1 MEENNNELT
10 RPFCTLLRMISWK
23 GILIDR
29 KVVGREYKMKH
40 NSKQFLALFMAVSM
54 AVAPV
59 SGVYAEDQNAAVG
72 DTLSENKQ
80 DSDEAGQTEPEAA
93 AGQTESEAAAGQT
106 ESSVTT
112 DTSQEVTK
120 EAGKNQVA
128 VEKVQNT
135 QEDGTAPQTE
145 PIGEDEIFEN
155 ITDISGMA
163 GALKDGEYGVDADH
177 FSAKLT
183 SGGSSKVKIE
193 CQKVIVKN
201 GKATAWINFSSSKY
215 DKVWVKV
222 NGTQNIY
229 HAKPREGEAGVTFEI
244 PVNLNSSMTFMAH
257 TSSMSGKNI
266 AYTINIAI
274 PEDTVPSTPST
285 PDQTVITELSF
296 KEGSEL
302 SMKEGEVQKL
312 TPQFTPALSASETAP
327 DMTWTSSDPKIVTVA
342 KSGTQA
348 EVTAVKAGT
357 AEVTVSINNAEG
369 TELKATCK
377 VTVTASETENK
388 TLTDG
393 NYQVDVDTGNKM
405 FKVTNCILTSEK
417 GKMYAVI
424 TLSGTGYDYLYMGSA
439 ADAAEAAAKDYISY
453 VADEAGKYTY
463 KVPVES
469 LDKGI
474 AVAAHSIKKDKW
486 YDRTLIFSSASAK
499 RIIADGT
506 YQVNAEAGGKMFR
519 VTDCVMTVK
528 NGQMTAAVTLSGQGY
543 NRIYL
548 GDVNNA
554 SDDEKN
560 WILPDSLLA
569 EQYTFQI
576 PVEKLDEVMT
586 IAVHT
591 TKSNKWDTRTLTFH
605 SEGMTK
611 IADSNNG
618 NASNG
623 NNGSNGSLKPGG
635 NNNNPG
641 NGSNGNNQGNAEN
654 NNGNSGTTGN
664 NTTNNGK
671 PDQESKY
678 ESDLNKSTARVN
690 STTGLKDG
698 VYTPDSFSWSGGTG
712 KVSITCSKVTVT
724 GGQAYATIT
733 FSSPHYQYVKANGNV
748 YYPSAKTGS
757 STSFVIPVEL
767 NKNNSVVGMTTAMS
781 TAHEIKY
788 TIFVYIA
795 EAAKANASARANGK
809 EVTVIGANGSDSS
822 KTAAANK
829 KMDEVAPEIIGLEY
843 QSETKAEYAKYFKI
857 YHYDQG
863 ITLLEIDMN
872 KKTGRKAAGKKWKEA
887 SEISG
892 LNPAEQEQAALY
904 LNKVIKYLIVPENA
918 EIPAG
923 LDKEVIVVR
932 QPADHV
938 YAGSNKTISLMEE
951 LGQLDKVTTV
961 GVKKNKCKN
970 ETIKEKMAE
979 KEVIYAGTSGKLNYK
994 KLVKKLKAGD
1004 LLYILSIDRLGR
1016 NYEEILLQWR
1026 IITKEKQV
1034 DVVVLDMPLLD
1045 TRKSGNDLTGTFVA
1059 DLVLQILS
1067 YVAQTERENIH
1078 QRQKEGIAAAKL
1090 RGVKFGR
1097 PRKDVPERFWQ
1108 LKEDWEDQKITSRE
1122 AARQLSIAQDTFL
1135 RWVHGK

>member
-23 GILIDR
+23 GIFGDR

-59 SGVYAEDQNAAVG
+59 SGVYAEDQNAAVE

-80 DSDEAGQTEPEAA
+80 DSDEAGQTEPEATAGQTESEAA
-93 AGQTESEAAAGQT
+93 AGQTETEAAAGQT

-274 PEDTVPSTPST
+274 PEDTVPSTPSI

-302 SMKEGEVQKL
+302 SMKEGEVQEL

-348 EVTAVKAGT
+348 ELTAVKAGT

-822 KTAAANK
+822 KTATANK

-904 LNKVIKYLIVPENA
+904 LNNVVKYLIVPENA

-979 KEVIYAGTSGKLNYK
+979 KEVIYAGTSDKLNYK
-994 KLVKKLKAGD
+994 KLVKNKCNLALLSSSVLPEKRSSKKAAKKKMTA
-1004 LLYILSIDRLGR
+1004 YRKMT
-1016 NYEEILLQWR
+1016 EKMTLLQIPVIVDR
-1026 IITKEKQV
+1026 AKDEKGK
-1034 DVVVLDMPLLD
+1034 D
-1045 TRKSGNDLTGTFVA
+1045 A
-1059 DLVLQILS
+1059 
-1067 YVAQTERENIH
+1067 
-1078 QRQKEGIAAAKL
+1078 QKE
-1090 RGVKFGR
+1090 
-1097 PRKDVPERFWQ
+1097 
-1108 LKEDWEDQKITSRE
+1108 WEKVYQVILGCDGQSAE
-1122 AARQLSIAQDTFL
+1122 
-1135 RWVHGK
+1135 

>member
-59 SGVYAEDQNAAVG
+59 SGVYAEDQNAAVE

-80 DSDEAGQTEPEAA
+80 DSDEAGQTEPEATAGQTESEAA
-93 AGQTESEAAAGQT
+93 AGQTETEAAAGQT

-163 GALKDGEYGVDADH
+163 GALKDGEYSVDADH

-302 SMKEGEVQKL
+302 SMKEGEVQEL

-348 EVTAVKAGT
+348 ELTAVKAGT

-822 KTAAANK
+822 KTATANK

-892 LNPAEQEQAALY
+892 LNPAEQEQATLY
-904 LNKVIKYLIVPENA
+904 LNNVVKYLIVPENA

-979 KEVIYAGTSGKLNYK
+979 KEVIYAGTSDKLNYK
-994 KLVKKLKAGD
+994 KLVKNKCNLALLSSSVLPEKRSSKKAAKKKMTA
-1004 LLYILSIDRLGR
+1004 YRKMT
-1016 NYEEILLQWR
+1016 EKMTLLQIPVIVDR
-1026 IITKEKQV
+1026 AKDEKGK
-1034 DVVVLDMPLLD
+1034 D
-1045 TRKSGNDLTGTFVA
+1045 A
-1059 DLVLQILS
+1059 
-1067 YVAQTERENIH
+1067 
-1078 QRQKEGIAAAKL
+1078 QKE
-1090 RGVKFGR
+1090 
-1097 PRKDVPERFWQ
+1097 
-1108 LKEDWEDQKITSRE
+1108 WEKVYQVILGCDGQSAE
-1122 AARQLSIAQDTFL
+1122 
-1135 RWVHGK
+1135 

>member
-1 MEENNNELT
+1 MEENYNKLT

-23 GILIDR
+23 GILVDR

-59 SGVYAEDQNAAVG
+59 SGVYAEDQNAAVE

-80 DSDEAGQTEPEAA
+80 DSDEAGQTEPEVA
-93 AGQTESEAAAGQT
+93 AGQTETEAAAGQT

-302 SMKEGEVQKL
+302 SMKEGEVQEL

-388 TLTDG
+388 ILTDG
-393 NYQVDVDTGNKM
+393 SYQVDVDTGNKM

-424 TLSGTGYDYLYMGSA
+424 TLSGTGYDYLYMGPA

-623 NNGSNGSLKPGG
+623 NNGSNGSLTPGG

-822 KTAAANK
+822 KTATANK

-843 QSETKAEYAKYFKI
+843 QSETKVEYAKYFKI

-904 LNKVIKYLIVPENA
+904 LNNVVKYLIVPENA

-994 KLVKKLKAGD
+994 KLVKNKCNLALLSSSVLPEKRSSKKAAKKKMTA
-1004 LLYILSIDRLGR
+1004 YRKMT
-1016 NYEEILLQWR
+1016 EKMTLLQIPVIVDR
-1026 IITKEKQV
+1026 AKDEKGK
-1034 DVVVLDMPLLD
+1034 D
-1045 TRKSGNDLTGTFVA
+1045 A
-1059 DLVLQILS
+1059 
-1067 YVAQTERENIH
+1067 
-1078 QRQKEGIAAAKL
+1078 QKE
-1090 RGVKFGR
+1090 
-1097 PRKDVPERFWQ
+1097 
-1108 LKEDWEDQKITSRE
+1108 WEKVYQVILGCDGQSAE
-1122 AARQLSIAQDTFL
+1122 
-1135 RWVHGK
+1135 

>member
-1 MEENNNELT
+1 
-10 RPFCTLLRMISWK
+10 
-23 GILIDR
+23 
-29 KVVGREYKMKH
+29 MKH

-59 SGVYAEDQNAAVG
+59 SGVYAEDQNAAVE

-80 DSDEAGQTEPEAA
+80 DNDEAGQTELEAA
-93 AGQTESEAAAGQT
+93 AGQTETEAATGQT

-120 EAGKNQVA
+120 ETGKNQVA

-229 HAKPREGEAGVTFEI
+229 HAKPREGEAGVAFEI

-302 SMKEGEVQKL
+302 SMKEGEVQEL

-357 AEVTVSINNAEG
+357 AEVTATFTNFEG

-393 NYQVDVDTGNKM
+393 SYQVDVDTGNKM

-424 TLSGTGYDYLYMGSA
+424 TLSGTGYDYLYMGKA

-474 AVAAHSIKKDKW
+474 AVAAHSIIKDKW

-506 YQVNAEAGGKMFR
+506 YQVNAEAGGMMFR

-528 NGQMTAAVTLSGQGY
+528 NGQMTAAVTLSSQGY

-548 GDVNNA
+548 GDVNSA
-554 SDDEKN
+554 PGDEKN
-560 WILPDSLLA
+560 WIFPDSLLA

-623 NNGSNGSLKPGG
+623 NNGSNGSLTPGG

-641 NGSNGNNQGNAEN
+641 NASNGNNQGNAEN

-757 STSFVIPVEL
+757 STSFVIPVEM

-809 EVTVIGANGSDSS
+809 EVTVIGVNGSDSS
-822 KTAAANK
+822 KTATANK

-843 QSETKAEYAKYFKI
+843 QSETKAECAKYFKI

-904 LNKVIKYLIVPENA
+904 LNNVVKYLIVPENA

-994 KLVKKLKAGD
+994 KLVKNKCNLALLSSSVLPEKRSSKKAAKKKMTA
-1004 LLYILSIDRLGR
+1004 YRKMT
-1016 NYEEILLQWR
+1016 EKMTLLQIPVIVDR
-1026 IITKEKQV
+1026 AKDEKGK
-1034 DVVVLDMPLLD
+1034 D
-1045 TRKSGNDLTGTFVA
+1045 A
-1059 DLVLQILS
+1059 
-1067 YVAQTERENIH
+1067 
-1078 QRQKEGIAAAKL
+1078 QKE
-1090 RGVKFGR
+1090 
-1097 PRKDVPERFWQ
+1097 
-1108 LKEDWEDQKITSRE
+1108 WEKVYQVILGCDGQSAE
-1122 AARQLSIAQDTFL
+1122 
-1135 RWVHGK
+1135 

>member
-1 MEENNNELT
+1 MEENYNKLT

-23 GILIDR
+23 GILVDR

-59 SGVYAEDQNAAVG
+59 SGVYAEDQNATVEY
-72 DTLSENKQ
+72 TLSENKQ
-80 DSDEAGQTEPEAA
+80 DSDEVGQTEPEAA
-93 AGQTESEAAAGQT
+93 AGQTETEAAAGQT

-302 SMKEGEVQKL
+302 SMKEGEVQEL

-327 DMTWTSSDPKIVTVA
+327 DMTWTSSDPEVVTVA

-348 EVTAVKAGT
+348 ELTAVKAGT
-357 AEVTVSINNAEG
+357 AEVTVSIKNAEG

-569 EQYTFQI
+569 EQYTFRI

-623 NNGSNGSLKPGG
+623 NNGSNGSLTPGG

-822 KTAAANK
+822 KTATANK

-887 SEISG
+887 SETSG

-904 LNKVIKYLIVPENA
+904 LNKVVKYLIVPENA

-979 KEVIYAGTSGKLNYK
+979 KEVDYAGTSGKLNYK
-994 KLVKKLKAGD
+994 KLVKSKCNLALLSSSVLPEKRSSKKAAKKKMTA
-1004 LLYILSIDRLGR
+1004 YRKMT
-1016 NYEEILLQWR
+1016 EKMTLLQIPVIVDR
-1026 IITKEKQV
+1026 AKDEKGK
-1034 DVVVLDMPLLD
+1034 D
-1045 TRKSGNDLTGTFVA
+1045 A
-1059 DLVLQILS
+1059 
-1067 YVAQTERENIH
+1067 
-1078 QRQKEGIAAAKL
+1078 QKE
-1090 RGVKFGR
+1090 
-1097 PRKDVPERFWQ
+1097 
-1108 LKEDWEDQKITSRE
+1108 WEKVYQVILECDSQSAE
-1122 AARQLSIAQDTFL
+1122 
-1135 RWVHGK
+1135 

>member
-1 MEENNNELT
+1 
-10 RPFCTLLRMISWK
+10 
-23 GILIDR
+23 
-29 KVVGREYKMKH
+29 MKH

-80 DSDEAGQTEPEAA
+80 DSDEAGQTEPEATAGQTESEAA
-93 AGQTESEAAAGQT
+93 AGQTETEAAAGQT

-285 PDQTVITELSF
+285 PDQTAITELSF
-296 KEGSEL
+296 KEGAEL
-302 SMKEGEVQKL
+302 SMKKGEVQEL

-393 NYQVDVDTGNKM
+393 SYQVDVDTGNKM

-424 TLSGTGYDYLYMGSA
+424 TLSGTGYDYLYMGPA

-474 AVAAHSIKKDKW
+474 AVAAHSIKNDKW

-690 STTGLKDG
+690 SATGLKDG

-712 KVSITCSKVTVT
+712 KVRISCSKVTVT

-733 FSSPHYQYVKANGNV
+733 FSSTHYQYVKANGNV
-748 YYPSAKTGS
+748 YYPSSKTGN

-767 NKNNSVVGMTTAMS
+767 NKNNTIVGMTTAMS
-781 TAHEIKY
+781 AAHEIKY
-788 TIFVYIA
+788 TVFVYIA
-795 EAAKANASARANGK
+795 EAAKANASTRANGK
-809 EVTVIGANGSDSS
+809 EITVIGVNGSDSS
-822 KTAAANK
+822 KTAAASK
-829 KMDEVAPEIIGLEY
+829 KLDEVAPEIIGLEY
-843 QSETKAEYAKYFKI
+843 QSETKAEHAKYFKI

-863 ITLLEIDMN
+863 ITLLEIDMS
-872 KKTGRKAAGKKWKEA
+872 KKTGRKAAGKKWKQ
-887 SEISG
+887 SSDTSG

-932 QPADHV
+932 QPADRV

-979 KEVIYAGTSGKLNYK
+979 KEVIYAGTSDKLNYK
-994 KLVKKLKAGD
+994 KLVKNKCNLALLSSSVLPEKRSSKKAAKKKMTA
-1004 LLYILSIDRLGR
+1004 YRKMT
-1016 NYEEILLQWR
+1016 EKMTLLQIPVIVDR
-1026 IITKEKQV
+1026 AKDEKGK
-1034 DVVVLDMPLLD
+1034 D
-1045 TRKSGNDLTGTFVA
+1045 A
-1059 DLVLQILS
+1059 
-1067 YVAQTERENIH
+1067 
-1078 QRQKEGIAAAKL
+1078 QKE
-1090 RGVKFGR
+1090 
-1097 PRKDVPERFWQ
+1097 
-1108 LKEDWEDQKITSRE
+1108 WEKVYQVILGCDGQSAE
-1122 AARQLSIAQDTFL
+1122 
-1135 RWVHGK
+1135 

>member
-1 MEENNNELT
+1 
-10 RPFCTLLRMISWK
+10 
-23 GILIDR
+23 
-29 KVVGREYKMKH
+29 MKH

-59 SGVYAEDQNAAVG
+59 SGVYAEDQNAAV
-72 DTLSENKQ
+72 ENAVN
-80 DSDEAGQTEPEAA
+80 AGQV
-93 AGQTESEAAAGQT
+93 
-106 ESSVTT
+106 ESSVTEAE
-112 DTSQEVTK
+112 SQEENKTEAAEK
-120 EAGKNQVA
+120 EAA
-128 VEKVQNT
+128 EKETAEKETTGSTQNILTGQKDENVQQGQQQVQNKKAGVQVQSGT
-135 QEDGTAPQTE
+135 GTAAD
-145 PIGEDEIFEN
+145 EDAKKN
-155 ITDISGMA
+155 AALANLSVVSGTTDE
-163 GALKDGEYGVDADH
+163 LKDGTYKVE
-177 FSAKLT
+177 AKA
-183 SGGSSKVKIE
+183 GGSSRTSITCEEVEVKG
-193 CQKVIVKN
+193 
-201 GKATAWINFSSSKY
+201 GKATARIVFSSAGYPKLWIN
-215 DKVWVKV
+215 V
-222 NGTQNIY
+222 NGIVKEY
-229 HAKPREGEAGVTFEI
+229 EKRADSAAGTSTFDI
-244 PVNLNSSMTFMAH
+244 PVDINKEMNVIGYVEKMGSYTEYKLN
-257 TSSMSGKNI
+257 
-266 AYTINIAI
+266 INISKDTEPTTPAA
-274 PEDTVPSTPST
+274 PE
-285 PDQTVITELSF
+285 QTVITGISF
-296 KEGSEL
+296 NEGTEL
-302 SMKEGEVQKL
+302 SMKAGEVQKL
-312 TPQFTPALSASETAP
+312 TPQFIPALSAEETVP
-327 DMTWTSSDPKIVTVA
+327 DMTWTSSDPEIVTVA

-348 EVTAVKAGT
+348 ELTAVKAGT
-357 AEVTVSINNAEG
+357 SEVTVSIKNAEG

-393 NYQVDVDTGNKM
+393 SYQVDVNTGNKM

-424 TLSGTGYDYLYMGSA
+424 TLSGTGYDYLYMGTA

-474 AVAAHSIKKDKW
+474 AVAAHSIKNDKW
-486 YDRTLIFSSASAK
+486 YDRTLTFSSASAK

-519 VTDCVMTVK
+519 VVNCVMKVK
-528 NGQMTAAVTLSGQGY
+528 DGQMMASVTLSGQGY

-554 SDDEKN
+554 PDDEKN

-618 NASNG
+618 GASNG
-623 NNGSNGSLKPGG
+623 NNGSNGSLTPGG

-641 NGSNGNNQGNAEN
+641 NTSNGNNSGNA
-654 NNGNSGTTGN
+654 GN

-671 PDQESKY
+671 PDKESKY
-678 ESDLNKSTARVN
+678 ESDLNKSTAKVN
-690 STTGLKDG
+690 SGTGLKDG

-712 KVSITCSKVTVT
+712 KVSISCSKVTVT

-733 FSSPHYQYVKANGNV
+733 FSSTHYQYVKANGNV
-748 YYPSAKTGS
+748 YYPSSKTGS

-767 NKNNSVVGMTTAMS
+767 NKNNTIVGMTTAMS

-872 KKTGRKAAGKKWKEA
+872 KKTGRKAAGKKWKET
-887 SEISG
+887 SETSG

-904 LNKVIKYLIVPENA
+904 LNKVVKYLIVPENA

-932 QPADHV
+932 QPADHI

-951 LGQLDKVTTV
+951 LGQLDKVTAV

-994 KLVKKLKAGD
+994 KLVKNKCNLALLSSSVLPEKRSSKKAAKKKMTA
-1004 LLYILSIDRLGR
+1004 YRKMT
-1016 NYEEILLQWR
+1016 EKMTLLQIPVIVDR
-1026 IITKEKQV
+1026 AKDEKGK
-1034 DVVVLDMPLLD
+1034 D
-1045 TRKSGNDLTGTFVA
+1045 A
-1059 DLVLQILS
+1059 
-1067 YVAQTERENIH
+1067 
-1078 QRQKEGIAAAKL
+1078 QKEWEKVYQVILGCDSQSAK
-1090 RGVKFGR
+1090 
-1097 PRKDVPERFWQ
+1097 
-1108 LKEDWEDQKITSRE
+1108 
-1122 AARQLSIAQDTFL
+1122 
-1135 RWVHGK
+1135 

>member
-1 MEENNNELT
+1 MV
-10 RPFCTLLRMISWK
+10 
-23 GILIDR
+23 DR

-80 DSDEAGQTEPEAA
+80 DSDEAGQTEPEATAGQTESEAA
-93 AGQTESEAAAGQT
+93 AGQTETEAAAGQT

-302 SMKEGEVQKL
+302 SMKEGEVQEL

-327 DMTWTSSDPKIVTVA
+327 DMTWTSSDPEVVTVA

-348 EVTAVKAGT
+348 ELTAVKAGT

-623 NNGSNGSLKPGG
+623 NNGSNGSLTPGG

-822 KTAAANK
+822 KTATANK

-857 YHYDQG
+857 YHYDQE

-904 LNKVIKYLIVPENA
+904 LNKVIKYLIVPENV

-994 KLVKKLKAGD
+994 KLVKNKCNLALLSSSVLPEKRSSKKAAKKKMTA
-1004 LLYILSIDRLGR
+1004 YRKMT
-1016 NYEEILLQWR
+1016 EKMTLLQIPVIVDR
-1026 IITKEKQV
+1026 AKDEKGK
-1034 DVVVLDMPLLD
+1034 D
-1045 TRKSGNDLTGTFVA
+1045 A
-1059 DLVLQILS
+1059 
-1067 YVAQTERENIH
+1067 
-1078 QRQKEGIAAAKL
+1078 QKE
-1090 RGVKFGR
+1090 
-1097 PRKDVPERFWQ
+1097 
-1108 LKEDWEDQKITSRE
+1108 WEKVYKVILGCDGQSAE
-1122 AARQLSIAQDTFL
+1122 
-1135 RWVHGK
+1135 

>member
-1 MEENNNELT
+1 
-10 RPFCTLLRMISWK
+10 
-23 GILIDR
+23 
-29 KVVGREYKMKH
+29 MKH

-59 SGVYAEDQNAAVG
+59 SGVYAEDQNAAVE

-93 AGQTESEAAAGQT
+93 AGQTESEAAAGQTETEAAAGQT

-302 SMKEGEVQKL
+302 SMKEGEVQEL

-327 DMTWTSSDPKIVTVA
+327 DMTWTSSDPEVVTVA

-348 EVTAVKAGT
+348 ELTAVKAGT
-357 AEVTVSINNAEG
+357 AEVTVSIKNAEG

-519 VTDCVMTVK
+519 VTDCVMAVK

-822 KTAAANK
+822 KTATANK

-904 LNKVIKYLIVPENA
+904 LNKVIKYLIVPENV

-994 KLVKKLKAGD
+994 KLVKNKCNLALLSSSVLPEKRSSKKAAKKKMTA
-1004 LLYILSIDRLGR
+1004 YRKMT
-1016 NYEEILLQWR
+1016 EKMTLLQIPVIVDR
-1026 IITKEKQV
+1026 AKDEKGK
-1034 DVVVLDMPLLD
+1034 D
-1045 TRKSGNDLTGTFVA
+1045 A
-1059 DLVLQILS
+1059 
-1067 YVAQTERENIH
+1067 
-1078 QRQKEGIAAAKL
+1078 QKE
-1090 RGVKFGR
+1090 
-1097 PRKDVPERFWQ
+1097 
-1108 LKEDWEDQKITSRE
+1108 WEKVYQVILGCDGQSAE
-1122 AARQLSIAQDTFL
+1122 
-1135 RWVHGK
+1135 

>member
-1 MEENNNELT
+1 MEENYNKLT

-23 GILIDR
+23 GILVDR

-59 SGVYAEDQNAAVG
+59 SGVYAEDQNATVE

-80 DSDEAGQTEPEAA
+80 DSDEVGQTEPEAA
-93 AGQTESEAAAGQT
+93 AGQTESEAAAGQTETEAAAGQT

-302 SMKEGEVQKL
+302 SMKEGEVQEL

-327 DMTWTSSDPKIVTVA
+327 DMTWTSSDPEVVTVA

-348 EVTAVKAGT
+348 ELTAVKAGT
-357 AEVTVSINNAEG
+357 AEVTVSIKNAEG

-569 EQYTFQI
+569 EQYTFRI

-623 NNGSNGSLKPGG
+623 NNGSNGSLTPGG

-822 KTAAANK
+822 KTATANK

-892 LNPAEQEQAALY
+892 LNPVEQEQAALY
-904 LNKVIKYLIVPENA
+904 LNNVVKYLIVPENA

-994 KLVKKLKAGD
+994 KLVKNKCNLALLSSSVLPEKRSGKKAAKKKMTA
-1004 LLYILSIDRLGR
+1004 YRKMT
-1016 NYEEILLQWR
+1016 EKMTLLQIPVIVDR
-1026 IITKEKQV
+1026 SKDEKGK
-1034 DVVVLDMPLLD
+1034 D
-1045 TRKSGNDLTGTFVA
+1045 A
-1059 DLVLQILS
+1059 
-1067 YVAQTERENIH
+1067 
-1078 QRQKEGIAAAKL
+1078 QKE
-1090 RGVKFGR
+1090 
-1097 PRKDVPERFWQ
+1097 
-1108 LKEDWEDQKITSRE
+1108 WEKVYQVILGCDGQNAE
-1122 AARQLSIAQDTFL
+1122 
-1135 RWVHGK
+1135 

>member
-1 MEENNNELT
+1 MEENYNKLT

-59 SGVYAEDQNAAVG
+59 SGVYAEDQNAAVE

-80 DSDEAGQTEPEAA
+80 DSDEVGQTEPEATAGQTELEAA
-93 AGQTESEAAAGQT
+93 AGQTETEAAAGQT

-135 QEDGTAPQTE
+135 QEDGTVPQTE

-302 SMKEGEVQKL
+302 SMKEGEVQEL

-327 DMTWTSSDPKIVTVA
+327 DMTWTSSDPEVVTVA

-348 EVTAVKAGT
+348 ELTAVKAGT
-357 AEVTVSINNAEG
+357 AEVTVSIKNAEG

-623 NNGSNGSLKPGG
+623 NNGSNGSLTPGG

-641 NGSNGNNQGNAEN
+641 NGSNGNNKGNAEN

-822 KTAAANK
+822 KTATANK

-904 LNKVIKYLIVPENA
+904 LNKVIKYLIVPENV

-994 KLVKKLKAGD
+994 KLVKNKCNLALLSSSVLPEKRSSKKAAKKKMTA
-1004 LLYILSIDRLGR
+1004 YRKMT
-1016 NYEEILLQWR
+1016 EKMTLLQIPVIVDR
-1026 IITKEKQV
+1026 AKDEKGK
-1034 DVVVLDMPLLD
+1034 D
-1045 TRKSGNDLTGTFVA
+1045 A
-1059 DLVLQILS
+1059 
-1067 YVAQTERENIH
+1067 
-1078 QRQKEGIAAAKL
+1078 QKE
-1090 RGVKFGR
+1090 
-1097 PRKDVPERFWQ
+1097 
-1108 LKEDWEDQKITSRE
+1108 WEKVYQVILGCDGQSAE
-1122 AARQLSIAQDTFL
+1122 
-1135 RWVHGK
+1135 

>member
-1 MEENNNELT
+1 
-10 RPFCTLLRMISWK
+10 
-23 GILIDR
+23 
-29 KVVGREYKMKH
+29 MKH

-59 SGVYAEDQNAAVG
+59 SGVYAEDQNAAV
-72 DTLSENKQ
+72 ENAVN
-80 DSDEAGQTEPEAA
+80 AGQA
-93 AGQTESEAAAGQT
+93 
-106 ESSVTT
+106 ESSVTEAESQEENKTEAAEKETVEKETTEKETTGSTQNMLADQKDGNVQQDQQQVQNKKAGVQVQSGT
-112 DTSQEVTK
+112 DTAAEEDAK
-120 EAGKNQVA
+120 KNVA
-128 VEKVQNT
+128 LANLSVVS
-135 QEDGTAPQTE
+135 GTT
-145 PIGEDEIFEN
+145 DE
-155 ITDISGMA
+155 
-163 GALKDGEYGVDADH
+163 LKDGTYKVE
-177 FSAKLT
+177 AKV
-183 SGGSSKVKIE
+183 GGSSRTSITCEEVEVKG
-193 CQKVIVKN
+193 
-201 GKATAWINFSSSKY
+201 GKATARIVFSSAGYPKLWIN
-215 DKVWVKV
+215 V
-222 NGTQNIY
+222 NGTVKEY
-229 HAKPREGEAGVTFEI
+229 EKRADSAAGTSAFDI
-244 PVNLNSSMTFMAH
+244 PVDINKEMNVIGYVEKMGSYTEYKLN
-257 TSSMSGKNI
+257 
-266 AYTINIAI
+266 INISKDTE
-274 PEDTVPSTPST
+274 PETPST
-285 PDQTVITELSF
+285 PEQTVITGISF
-296 KEGSEL
+296 NEGTEL
-302 SMKEGEVQKL
+302 SMKAGKVQKL
-312 TPQFTPALSASETAP
+312 TPQFIPALSAEETAP
-327 DMTWTSSDPKIVTVA
+327 DMTWTSSDPEVVTVA

-348 EVTAVKAGT
+348 ELTAVKAGT
-357 AEVTVSINNAEG
+357 AEVTVSIKNAEG

-623 NNGSNGSLKPGG
+623 NNGSNGSLTPGG

-712 KVSITCSKVTVT
+712 KVNITCSKVTVT

-822 KTAAANK
+822 KTATANK

-843 QSETKAEYAKYFKI
+843 RSETKAEYAKYFKI

-904 LNKVIKYLIVPENA
+904 LNKVIKYLIVPENV

-994 KLVKKLKAGD
+994 KLVKNKCNLALLSSSVLPEKRSSKKAAKKKMTA
-1004 LLYILSIDRLGR
+1004 YRKMT
-1016 NYEEILLQWR
+1016 EKMTLLQIPVIVDR
-1026 IITKEKQV
+1026 AKDEKGK
-1034 DVVVLDMPLLD
+1034 D
-1045 TRKSGNDLTGTFVA
+1045 A
-1059 DLVLQILS
+1059 
-1067 YVAQTERENIH
+1067 
-1078 QRQKEGIAAAKL
+1078 QKE
-1090 RGVKFGR
+1090 
-1097 PRKDVPERFWQ
+1097 
-1108 LKEDWEDQKITSRE
+1108 WEKVYKVILGCDGQSAE
-1122 AARQLSIAQDTFL
+1122 
-1135 RWVHGK
+1135 

>member
-1 MEENNNELT
+1 MEENYNKLT

-59 SGVYAEDQNAAVG
+59 SGVYAEDQNAAVE

-80 DSDEAGQTEPEAA
+80 DSDEVGQTEPEATAGQTELEAA
-93 AGQTESEAAAGQT
+93 AGQTETEAAAGQT

-135 QEDGTAPQTE
+135 QEDGTVPQTE

-302 SMKEGEVQKL
+302 SMKEGEVQEL

-327 DMTWTSSDPKIVTVA
+327 DMTWTSSDPEVVTVA

-348 EVTAVKAGT
+348 ELTAVKAGT
-357 AEVTVSINNAEG
+357 AEVTVSIKNAEG

-623 NNGSNGSLKPGG
+623 NNGSNGSLTPGG

-822 KTAAANK
+822 KTATANK

-904 LNKVIKYLIVPENA
+904 LNKVIKYLIVPENV

-994 KLVKKLKAGD
+994 KLVKNKCNLALLSSSVLPEKRSSKKAAKKKMTA
-1004 LLYILSIDRLGR
+1004 YRKMT
-1016 NYEEILLQWR
+1016 EKMTLLQIPVIVDR
-1026 IITKEKQV
+1026 AKDEKGK
-1034 DVVVLDMPLLD
+1034 D
-1045 TRKSGNDLTGTFVA
+1045 A
-1059 DLVLQILS
+1059 
-1067 YVAQTERENIH
+1067 
-1078 QRQKEGIAAAKL
+1078 QKE
-1090 RGVKFGR
+1090 
-1097 PRKDVPERFWQ
+1097 
-1108 LKEDWEDQKITSRE
+1108 WEKVYKVILGCDGQSAE
-1122 AARQLSIAQDTFL
+1122 
-1135 RWVHGK
+1135 

>member
-1 MEENNNELT
+1 MEENYNKLT

-59 SGVYAEDQNAAVG
+59 SGVYAEDQNAAV
-72 DTLSENKQ
+72 ENAVNANVQ
-80 DSDEAGQTEPEAA
+80 DSAEAGQTEPEATAGQTESEAA
-93 AGQTESEAAAGQT
+93 AGQTETEAAAGQT

-296 KEGSEL
+296 KEGTEL
-302 SMKEGEVQKL
+302 SMKEGEVQEL

-623 NNGSNGSLKPGG
+623 NNGSNGSLTPGG

-654 NNGNSGTTGN
+654 NNGNSGTTEN

-822 KTAAANK
+822 KTATANK

-904 LNKVIKYLIVPENA
+904 LNKVIKYLIVPENV

-938 YAGSNKTISLMEE
+938 YAGSNKMISLMEE

-994 KLVKKLKAGD
+994 KLVKNKCNLALLSSSVLPEKRSSKKAAKKKMTA
-1004 LLYILSIDRLGR
+1004 YRKMT
-1016 NYEEILLQWR
+1016 EKMTLLQIPVIVDR
-1026 IITKEKQV
+1026 AKDEKGK
-1034 DVVVLDMPLLD
+1034 D
-1045 TRKSGNDLTGTFVA
+1045 A
-1059 DLVLQILS
+1059 
-1067 YVAQTERENIH
+1067 
-1078 QRQKEGIAAAKL
+1078 QKE
-1090 RGVKFGR
+1090 
-1097 PRKDVPERFWQ
+1097 
-1108 LKEDWEDQKITSRE
+1108 WEKVYKVILGCDGQSAE
-1122 AARQLSIAQDTFL
+1122 
-1135 RWVHGK
+1135 

>member
-1 MEENNNELT
+1 MEENYNKLT

-23 GILIDR
+23 GILVDR

-59 SGVYAEDQNAAVG
+59 SGVYAEDQNAAVE

-80 DSDEAGQTEPEAA
+80 DNDE
-93 AGQTESEAAAGQT
+93 AGQT

-274 PEDTVPSTPST
+274 PEDTVPSTPSI

-302 SMKEGEVQKL
+302 SMKEGEVQEL

-327 DMTWTSSDPKIVTVA
+327 DMTWTSSDPEIVTVA

-348 EVTAVKAGT
+348 ELTAVKAGT

-757 STSFVIPVEL
+757 STSFVIPVEM

-809 EVTVIGANGSDSS
+809 EVTVIGVNGSDSS
-822 KTAAANK
+822 KTATANK

-994 KLVKKLKAGD
+994 KLVKNKCNLALLSSSVLPEKRSSKKAAKKKMTA
-1004 LLYILSIDRLGR
+1004 YRKMT
-1016 NYEEILLQWR
+1016 EKMTLLQIPVIVDR
-1026 IITKEKQV
+1026 AKDEKGK
-1034 DVVVLDMPLLD
+1034 D
-1045 TRKSGNDLTGTFVA
+1045 A
-1059 DLVLQILS
+1059 
-1067 YVAQTERENIH
+1067 
-1078 QRQKEGIAAAKL
+1078 QKE
-1090 RGVKFGR
+1090 
-1097 PRKDVPERFWQ
+1097 
-1108 LKEDWEDQKITSRE
+1108 WEKVYQVILGCDGQSAE
-1122 AARQLSIAQDTFL
+1122 
-1135 RWVHGK
+1135 

>member
-1 MEENNNELT
+1 MEENYNKLT

-59 SGVYAEDQNAAVG
+59 SGVYAEDQNAAVE

-80 DSDEAGQTEPEAA
+80 DSDEVGQTEPEATAGQTESEAA
-93 AGQTESEAAAGQT
+93 AGQTETEAAAGQT

-135 QEDGTAPQTE
+135 QEDGTVPQTE

-302 SMKEGEVQKL
+302 SMKEGEVQEL

-327 DMTWTSSDPKIVTVA
+327 DMTWTSSDPEVVTVA

-348 EVTAVKAGT
+348 ELTAVKAGT
-357 AEVTVSINNAEG
+357 AEVTVSIKNAEG

-795 EAAKANASARANGK
+795 EAAKANASVRANGK

-822 KTAAANK
+822 KTATANK

-904 LNKVIKYLIVPENA
+904 LNKVIKYLIVPENV

-994 KLVKKLKAGD
+994 KLVKNKCNLALLSSSVLPEKRSSKKAAKKKMTA
-1004 LLYILSIDRLGR
+1004 YRKMT
-1016 NYEEILLQWR
+1016 EKMTLLQIPVIVDR
-1026 IITKEKQV
+1026 AKDEKGK
-1034 DVVVLDMPLLD
+1034 D
-1045 TRKSGNDLTGTFVA
+1045 A
-1059 DLVLQILS
+1059 
-1067 YVAQTERENIH
+1067 
-1078 QRQKEGIAAAKL
+1078 QKE
-1090 RGVKFGR
+1090 
-1097 PRKDVPERFWQ
+1097 
-1108 LKEDWEDQKITSRE
+1108 WEKVYQVILGCDGQSAE
-1122 AARQLSIAQDTFL
+1122 
-1135 RWVHGK
+1135 

>member
-1 MEENNNELT
+1 
-10 RPFCTLLRMISWK
+10 
-23 GILIDR
+23 
-29 KVVGREYKMKH
+29 MKH

-59 SGVYAEDQNAAVG
+59 SGVYAEDQNAAVE

-80 DSDEAGQTEPEAA
+80 DSDEVGHTEPKATAGQTESEAA
-93 AGQTESEAAAGQT
+93 AGQTETEAAAGQT

-296 KEGSEL
+296 KEGTEL

-369 TELKATCK
+369 TGLKATCK

-424 TLSGTGYDYLYMGSA
+424 TLSGTGYDYLYMGPA

-474 AVAAHSIKKDKW
+474 AVAAHSIKNDKW

-641 NGSNGNNQGNAEN
+641 NGSNGNNQGNAGN

-671 PDQESKY
+671 PDKESKY

-822 KTAAANK
+822 KTATANK

-904 LNKVIKYLIVPENA
+904 LNNVVKYLIVPENA

-994 KLVKKLKAGD
+994 KLVKNKCNLALLSSSVLPEKRSSKKAAKKKMTA
-1004 LLYILSIDRLGR
+1004 YRKMT
-1016 NYEEILLQWR
+1016 EKMTLLQIPVIVDR
-1026 IITKEKQV
+1026 AKDEKGK
-1034 DVVVLDMPLLD
+1034 D
-1045 TRKSGNDLTGTFVA
+1045 A
-1059 DLVLQILS
+1059 
-1067 YVAQTERENIH
+1067 
-1078 QRQKEGIAAAKL
+1078 QKE
-1090 RGVKFGR
+1090 
-1097 PRKDVPERFWQ
+1097 
-1108 LKEDWEDQKITSRE
+1108 WEKVYQVILGCDGQSAE
-1122 AARQLSIAQDTFL
+1122 
-1135 RWVHGK
+1135 

>member
-1 MEENNNELT
+1 
-10 RPFCTLLRMISWK
+10 
-23 GILIDR
+23 
-29 KVVGREYKMKH
+29 MKH

-59 SGVYAEDQNAAVG
+59 SGVYAEDQNAAV
-72 DTLSENKQ
+72 ENAVNANVQ
-80 DSDEAGQTEPEAA
+80 DSAEAGQTEPEAA
-93 AGQTESEAAAGQT
+93 AGQTELEAAAGQTETEAAAGQT

-229 HAKPREGEAGVTFEI
+229 HAKPRESEAGVTFEI

-257 TSSMSGKNI
+257 TSSMGGKNI

-302 SMKEGEVQKL
+302 SMKEGEVQEL

-327 DMTWTSSDPKIVTVA
+327 DMTWTSSDPEVVTVA

-348 EVTAVKAGT
+348 ELTAVKAGT
-357 AEVTVSINNAEG
+357 AEVTVSIKNADG

-623 NNGSNGSLKPGG
+623 NNGSNGSLTPGG

-887 SEISG
+887 SETSG

-904 LNKVIKYLIVPENA
+904 LNKVVKYLIVPENA

-994 KLVKKLKAGD
+994 KLVKNKCNLALLSSSVLPEKRSSKKAAKKKMTA
-1004 LLYILSIDRLGR
+1004 YRKMT
-1016 NYEEILLQWR
+1016 EKMTLLQIPVIVDR
-1026 IITKEKQV
+1026 AKDEKGK
-1034 DVVVLDMPLLD
+1034 D
-1045 TRKSGNDLTGTFVA
+1045 A
-1059 DLVLQILS
+1059 
-1067 YVAQTERENIH
+1067 
-1078 QRQKEGIAAAKL
+1078 QKE
-1090 RGVKFGR
+1090 
-1097 PRKDVPERFWQ
+1097 
-1108 LKEDWEDQKITSRE
+1108 WEKVYQVILGCDGQSGE
-1122 AARQLSIAQDTFL
+1122 
-1135 RWVHGK
+1135 

>member
-1 MEENNNELT
+1 MEENYNKLT

-23 GILIDR
+23 GISVDR

-59 SGVYAEDQNAAVG
+59 SGVYAEDQNAAVE

-80 DSDEAGQTEPEAA
+80 DSDEVGQIEPEAA

-302 SMKEGEVQKL
+302 SMKEGEVQEL

-348 EVTAVKAGT
+348 ELTAVKAGT
-357 AEVTVSINNAEG
+357 AEVTVSIKNAEG

-439 ADAAEAAAKDYISY
+439 ADAAGAAAKDYISY

-554 SDDEKN
+554 PDDKKN

-576 PVEKLDEVMT
+576 PVEKLDEVMN

-623 NNGSNGSLKPGG
+623 NNGSNGSLTPGG

-712 KVSITCSKVTVT
+712 KVNITCSKVTVT

-767 NKNNSVVGMTTAMS
+767 NKNNSIVGMTTAMS

-795 EAAKANASARANGK
+795 EVAKANASARANGK

-843 QSETKAEYAKYFKI
+843 QSETKAEHAKYFKI

-994 KLVKKLKAGD
+994 KLVKNKCNLALLSSSVLPEKRSSKKAAKKKMTA
-1004 LLYILSIDRLGR
+1004 YRKMT
-1016 NYEEILLQWR
+1016 EKMTLLQIPVIVDR
-1026 IITKEKQV
+1026 AKDEKGK
-1034 DVVVLDMPLLD
+1034 D
-1045 TRKSGNDLTGTFVA
+1045 A
-1059 DLVLQILS
+1059 
-1067 YVAQTERENIH
+1067 
-1078 QRQKEGIAAAKL
+1078 QKE
-1090 RGVKFGR
+1090 
-1097 PRKDVPERFWQ
+1097 
-1108 LKEDWEDQKITSRE
+1108 WEKVYQVILGCDGQSAE
-1122 AARQLSIAQDTFL
+1122 
-1135 RWVHGK
+1135 

>member
-1 MEENNNELT
+1 
-10 RPFCTLLRMISWK
+10 
-23 GILIDR
+23 
-29 KVVGREYKMKH
+29 MKH

-59 SGVYAEDQNAAVG
+59 SGVYAEDQNAAV
-72 DTLSENKQ
+72 ENAVNANVQ
-80 DSDEAGQTEPEAA
+80 DSAEAGQTEPEAA
-93 AGQTESEAAAGQT
+93 AGQTELEAAAGQTETEAAAGQT

-302 SMKEGEVQKL
+302 SMKEGEVQEL

-327 DMTWTSSDPKIVTVA
+327 DMTWTSSDPEVVTVA

-348 EVTAVKAGT
+348 ELTAVKAGT
-357 AEVTVSINNAEG
+357 AEVTVSIKNAEG

-486 YDRTLIFSSASAK
+486 YDRTLIFSSVSAK

-623 NNGSNGSLKPGG
+623 NNGSNGSLTPGG

-887 SEISG
+887 SETSG

-904 LNKVIKYLIVPENA
+904 LNKVVKYLIVPENA

-994 KLVKKLKAGD
+994 KLVKNKCNLALLSSSVLPEKRSSKKAAKKKMTA
-1004 LLYILSIDRLGR
+1004 YRKMT
-1016 NYEEILLQWR
+1016 EKMTLLQIPVIVDR
-1026 IITKEKQV
+1026 AKDEKGK
-1034 DVVVLDMPLLD
+1034 D
-1045 TRKSGNDLTGTFVA
+1045 A
-1059 DLVLQILS
+1059 
-1067 YVAQTERENIH
+1067 
-1078 QRQKEGIAAAKL
+1078 QKE
-1090 RGVKFGR
+1090 
-1097 PRKDVPERFWQ
+1097 
-1108 LKEDWEDQKITSRE
+1108 WEKVYQVILGCDGQSGE
-1122 AARQLSIAQDTFL
+1122 
-1135 RWVHGK
+1135 

>member
-1 MEENNNELT
+1 MEENYNKLT

-23 GILIDR
+23 GILVDR

-59 SGVYAEDQNAAVG
+59 SGVYAEDQNATVE

-80 DSDEAGQTEPEAA
+80 DSDEVGQTEPEAA

-106 ESSVTT
+106 ETEAAAGQTESSVTT

-120 EAGKNQVA
+120 ESGKNQVA

-302 SMKEGEVQKL
+302 SMKEGEVQEL

-327 DMTWTSSDPKIVTVA
+327 DMTWTSSDPEVVTVA

-348 EVTAVKAGT
+348 ELTAVKAGT
-357 AEVTVSINNAEG
+357 AEVTVSIKNAEG

-569 EQYTFQI
+569 EQYTFRI

-623 NNGSNGSLKPGG
+623 NNGSNGSLTPGG

-822 KTAAANK
+822 KTATANK

-887 SEISG
+887 SETSG

-904 LNKVIKYLIVPENA
+904 LNKVVKYLIVPENA

-979 KEVIYAGTSGKLNYK
+979 KEVDYAGTSGKLNYK
-994 KLVKKLKAGD
+994 KLVKSKCNLALLSSSVLPEKRSSKKAAKKKMTA
-1004 LLYILSIDRLGR
+1004 YRKMT
-1016 NYEEILLQWR
+1016 EKMTLLQIPVIVDR
-1026 IITKEKQV
+1026 AKDEKGK
-1034 DVVVLDMPLLD
+1034 D
-1045 TRKSGNDLTGTFVA
+1045 A
-1059 DLVLQILS
+1059 
-1067 YVAQTERENIH
+1067 
-1078 QRQKEGIAAAKL
+1078 QKE
-1090 RGVKFGR
+1090 
-1097 PRKDVPERFWQ
+1097 
-1108 LKEDWEDQKITSRE
+1108 WEKVYQVILECDSQSAE
-1122 AARQLSIAQDTFL
+1122 
-1135 RWVHGK
+1135 

>member
-1 MEENNNELT
+1 MEENYNKLT

-59 SGVYAEDQNAAVG
+59 SGVYAEDQNAAVE

-80 DSDEAGQTEPEAA
+80 DSDEVGHTEPEATAGHTESEAA
-93 AGQTESEAAAGQT
+93 AGQTETEAAAGQT

-296 KEGSEL
+296 KEGTEL

-424 TLSGTGYDYLYMGSA
+424 TLSGTGYDYLYMGPA

-474 AVAAHSIKKDKW
+474 AVAAHSIKNDKW

-611 IADSNNG
+611 IEDSNNG

-822 KTAAANK
+822 KTATANK

-904 LNKVIKYLIVPENA
+904 LNKVIKYLIVPENV

-994 KLVKKLKAGD
+994 KLVKNKCNLALLSSSVLPEKRSSKKAAKKKMTA
-1004 LLYILSIDRLGR
+1004 YRKMT
-1016 NYEEILLQWR
+1016 EKMTLLQIPVIVDR
-1026 IITKEKQV
+1026 AKDEKGK
-1034 DVVVLDMPLLD
+1034 D
-1045 TRKSGNDLTGTFVA
+1045 A
-1059 DLVLQILS
+1059 
-1067 YVAQTERENIH
+1067 
-1078 QRQKEGIAAAKL
+1078 QKE
-1090 RGVKFGR
+1090 
-1097 PRKDVPERFWQ
+1097 
-1108 LKEDWEDQKITSRE
+1108 WEKVYKVILGCDGQSAE
-1122 AARQLSIAQDTFL
+1122 
-1135 RWVHGK
+1135 

>member
-1 MEENNNELT
+1 MEENYNKLT

-59 SGVYAEDQNAAVG
+59 SGVYAEDQNAAVE

-80 DSDEAGQTEPEAA
+80 DSDEVGQTEPEATV
-93 AGQTESEAAAGQT
+93 GQTELEAAAGQT

-229 HAKPREGEAGVTFEI
+229 HAKPREGGAGVTFEI

-302 SMKEGEVQKL
+302 SMKEGEVQEL

-327 DMTWTSSDPKIVTVA
+327 DMTWTSSDPEVVTVA

-348 EVTAVKAGT
+348 ELTAVKAGT
-357 AEVTVSINNAEG
+357 AEVTVSIKNAEG

-623 NNGSNGSLKPGG
+623 NNGSNGSLTPGG

-822 KTAAANK
+822 KTATANK

-904 LNKVIKYLIVPENA
+904 LNNVVKYLIVPENA

-970 ETIKEKMAE
+970 ETIKEKMTE

-994 KLVKKLKAGD
+994 KLVKNKCNLALLSSSVLPEKRSSKKAAKKKMTA
-1004 LLYILSIDRLGR
+1004 YRKMT
-1016 NYEEILLQWR
+1016 EKMTLLQIPVIVDR
-1026 IITKEKQV
+1026 AKDEKGK
-1034 DVVVLDMPLLD
+1034 D
-1045 TRKSGNDLTGTFVA
+1045 A
-1059 DLVLQILS
+1059 
-1067 YVAQTERENIH
+1067 
-1078 QRQKEGIAAAKL
+1078 QKEWEKVYQVI
-1090 RGVKFGR
+1090 FGC
-1097 PRKDVPERFWQ
+1097 DGQSAE
-1108 LKEDWEDQKITSRE
+1108 
-1122 AARQLSIAQDTFL
+1122 
-1135 RWVHGK
+1135 

>member
-1 MEENNNELT
+1 
-10 RPFCTLLRMISWK
+10 
-23 GILIDR
+23 
-29 KVVGREYKMKH
+29 MKH

-59 SGVYAEDQNAAVG
+59 SGVYAEDQNAAV
-72 DTLSENKQ
+72 ENAVNANAQ
-80 DSDEAGQTEPEAA
+80 DSAEAGQTEPDANDRQKENSTAA
-93 AGQTESEAAAGQT
+93 
-106 ESSVTT
+106 
-112 DTSQEVTK
+112 DTSQEAVK
-120 EAGKNQVA
+120 EAVENQPAAGKAQDTMTAQSGTKVENKENSAVKNQA
-128 VEKVQNT
+128 AVQNT
-135 QEDGTAPQTE
+135 QKDEASSQAEMDGEDG
-145 PIGEDEIFEN
+145 IFN
-155 ITDISGMA
+155 DLTDISGTEDN
-163 GALKDGEYGVDADH
+163 LKDGEYSVDADH
-177 FSAKLT
+177 FSFA
-183 SGGSSKVKIE
+183 GGSGKVTIS
-193 CQKVIVKN
+193 CQKVIVKD
-201 GKATAWINFSSSKY
+201 GKATAWIYISSAKY

-222 NGTQNIY
+222 NGKQTRY
-229 HAKPREGEAGVTFEI
+229 EAKSEGRGVVFQI
-244 PVNLNSSMTFMAH
+244 PVDLNKQMKIMTHTMAM
-257 TSSMSGKNI
+257 SSGKNI
-266 AYTINIAI
+266 EYTINIAI
-274 PEDTVPSTPST
+274 PENAVPSTPST
-285 PDQTVITELSF
+285 PEQTVITKLSF
-296 KEGSEL
+296 KEGTEL
-302 SMKEGEVQKL
+302 SMENGEVQKL
-312 TPQFTPALSASETAP
+312 TPVFVPELTSGEEEP
-327 DMTWTSSDPKIVTVA
+327 DVTWTSSNTDVVTVA
-342 KSGTQA
+342 KSGTRA
-348 EVTAVKAGT
+348 ELTAVKAGT
-357 AEVTVSINNAEG
+357 AEVTATFTNFEG

-393 NYQVDVDTGNKM
+393 NY
-405 FKVTNCILTSEK
+405 
-417 GKMYAVI
+417 
-424 TLSGTGYDYLYMGSA
+424 
-439 ADAAEAAAKDYISY
+439 
-453 VADEAGKYTY
+453 
-463 KVPVES
+463 
-469 LDKGI
+469 
-474 AVAAHSIKKDKW
+474 H
-486 YDRTLIFSSASAK
+486 
-499 RIIADGT
+499 
-506 YQVNAEAGGKMFR
+506 VNAEAGGKMFR

-528 NGQMTAAVTLSGQGY
+528 NGQMTAAVTLSGHGY

-698 VYTPDSFSWSGGTG
+698 VYAPDSFSWSGGTG

-822 KTAAANK
+822 KTATANK

-904 LNKVIKYLIVPENA
+904 LNKVIKYLIVPENV

-994 KLVKKLKAGD
+994 KLVKNKCNLALLSSSVLPEKRSSKKAAKKKMTA
-1004 LLYILSIDRLGR
+1004 YRKMT
-1016 NYEEILLQWR
+1016 EKMTLLQIPVIVDR
-1026 IITKEKQV
+1026 AKDEKGK
-1034 DVVVLDMPLLD
+1034 D
-1045 TRKSGNDLTGTFVA
+1045 A
-1059 DLVLQILS
+1059 
-1067 YVAQTERENIH
+1067 
-1078 QRQKEGIAAAKL
+1078 QKE
-1090 RGVKFGR
+1090 
-1097 PRKDVPERFWQ
+1097 
-1108 LKEDWEDQKITSRE
+1108 WEKVYQVILGCDGQSAE
-1122 AARQLSIAQDTFL
+1122 
-1135 RWVHGK
+1135 

>member
-1 MEENNNELT
+1 MEENYNKLT

-59 SGVYAEDQNAAVG
+59 SGVYAEDQNAAVK
-72 DTLSENKQ
+72 NAVNANVQ
-80 DSDEAGQTEPEAA
+80 DSAEAGQTEPEATAGQTESEAA
-93 AGQTESEAAAGQT
+93 AGQTETEAAAGQT

-302 SMKEGEVQKL
+302 SMKEGEVQEL

-822 KTAAANK
+822 KTATANK

-904 LNKVIKYLIVPENA
+904 LNNVVKYLIVPENA

-994 KLVKKLKAGD
+994 KLVKNKCNLALLSSSVLPEKRSSKKAAKKKMTA
-1004 LLYILSIDRLGR
+1004 YRKMT
-1016 NYEEILLQWR
+1016 EKMTLLQIPVIVDR
-1026 IITKEKQV
+1026 AKDEKGK
-1034 DVVVLDMPLLD
+1034 D
-1045 TRKSGNDLTGTFVA
+1045 A
-1059 DLVLQILS
+1059 
-1067 YVAQTERENIH
+1067 
-1078 QRQKEGIAAAKL
+1078 QKE
-1090 RGVKFGR
+1090 
-1097 PRKDVPERFWQ
+1097 
-1108 LKEDWEDQKITSRE
+1108 WEKVYQVILGCDGQSAE
-1122 AARQLSIAQDTFL
+1122 
-1135 RWVHGK
+1135 

>member
-1 MEENNNELT
+1 MEENYNKLT

-23 GILIDR
+23 GILVDR

-80 DSDEAGQTEPEAA
+80 DSDEAGQTEPEATAGQTESEAA
-93 AGQTESEAAAGQT
+93 AGQTETEAAAGQT

-274 PEDTVPSTPST
+274 PEDTVPSTPSI

-302 SMKEGEVQKL
+302 SMKEGEVQEL

-348 EVTAVKAGT
+348 ELTAVKAGT

-469 LDKGI
+469 LDEGI

-654 NNGNSGTTGN
+654 NNGNSG
-664 NTTNNGK
+664 K

-757 STSFVIPVEL
+757 STSFVIPVEM

-809 EVTVIGANGSDSS
+809 EVTVIGVNGSDSS
-822 KTAAANK
+822 KTATANK

-892 LNPAEQEQAALY
+892 LNPAEQEQATLY
-904 LNKVIKYLIVPENA
+904 LNNVVKYLIVPENA

-994 KLVKKLKAGD
+994 KLVKNKCNLALLSSSVLPEKRSSKKAAKKKMTA
-1004 LLYILSIDRLGR
+1004 YRKMT
-1016 NYEEILLQWR
+1016 EKMTLLQIPVIVDR
-1026 IITKEKQV
+1026 AKDEKGK
-1034 DVVVLDMPLLD
+1034 D
-1045 TRKSGNDLTGTFVA
+1045 A
-1059 DLVLQILS
+1059 
-1067 YVAQTERENIH
+1067 
-1078 QRQKEGIAAAKL
+1078 QKE
-1090 RGVKFGR
+1090 
-1097 PRKDVPERFWQ
+1097 
-1108 LKEDWEDQKITSRE
+1108 WEKVYQVILGCDGQSAE
-1122 AARQLSIAQDTFL
+1122 
-1135 RWVHGK
+1135 

>member
-1 MEENNNELT
+1 
-10 RPFCTLLRMISWK
+10 
-23 GILIDR
+23 
-29 KVVGREYKMKH
+29 MKH

-59 SGVYAEDQNAAVG
+59 SGVYAEDQNAAV
-72 DTLSENKQ
+72 ENAVNANVQ
-80 DSDEAGQTEPEAA
+80 DSAEAGQTEPEATAGQTESEAA
-93 AGQTESEAAAGQT
+93 AGQTETEAAAGQT

-296 KEGSEL
+296 KEGTEL
-302 SMKEGEVQKL
+302 SMKEGEVQEL

-623 NNGSNGSLKPGG
+623 NNGSNGSLTPGG

-654 NNGNSGTTGN
+654 NNGNSGTTEN

-822 KTAAANK
+822 KTATANK

-904 LNKVIKYLIVPENA
+904 LNKVIKYLIVPENV

-994 KLVKKLKAGD
+994 KLVKNKCNLALLSSSVLPEKRSSKKAAKKKMTA
-1004 LLYILSIDRLGR
+1004 YRKMT
-1016 NYEEILLQWR
+1016 EKMTLLQIPVIVDR
-1026 IITKEKQV
+1026 AKDEKGK
-1034 DVVVLDMPLLD
+1034 D
-1045 TRKSGNDLTGTFVA
+1045 A
-1059 DLVLQILS
+1059 
-1067 YVAQTERENIH
+1067 
-1078 QRQKEGIAAAKL
+1078 QKE
-1090 RGVKFGR
+1090 
-1097 PRKDVPERFWQ
+1097 
-1108 LKEDWEDQKITSRE
+1108 WEKVYKVILGCDGQSAE
-1122 AARQLSIAQDTFL
+1122 
-1135 RWVHGK
+1135 

>member
-1 MEENNNELT
+1 MEENYNKLT

-59 SGVYAEDQNAAVG
+59 SGVYAEDQNAAVE

-80 DSDEAGQTEPEAA
+80 DNDEAGQTEP
-93 AGQTESEAAAGQT
+93 EAAAGQT

-302 SMKEGEVQKL
+302 SMKEGEVQEL

-327 DMTWTSSDPKIVTVA
+327 DMTWTSSDPEVVTVA

-348 EVTAVKAGT
+348 ELTAVKAGT
-357 AEVTVSINNAEG
+357 AEVTVSIKNAEG

-528 NGQMTAAVTLSGQGY
+528 NGQMTAAVTLSGRGY

-569 EQYTFQI
+569 EQYTFRI

-822 KTAAANK
+822 KTATANK

-904 LNKVIKYLIVPENA
+904 LNNVVKYLIVPENA

-970 ETIKEKMAE
+970 ETIKEKMTE

-994 KLVKKLKAGD
+994 KLVKNKCNLALLSSSVLPEKRSSKKAAKKKMTA
-1004 LLYILSIDRLGR
+1004 YRKMT
-1016 NYEEILLQWR
+1016 EKMTLLQIPVIVDR
-1026 IITKEKQV
+1026 AKDEKGK
-1034 DVVVLDMPLLD
+1034 D
-1045 TRKSGNDLTGTFVA
+1045 A
-1059 DLVLQILS
+1059 
-1067 YVAQTERENIH
+1067 
-1078 QRQKEGIAAAKL
+1078 QKE
-1090 RGVKFGR
+1090 
-1097 PRKDVPERFWQ
+1097 
-1108 LKEDWEDQKITSRE
+1108 WEKVYQVILGCDGQSAE
-1122 AARQLSIAQDTFL
+1122 
-1135 RWVHGK
+1135 

>member
-1 MEENNNELT
+1 MEENCNKLT

-59 SGVYAEDQNAAVG
+59 SGVYAEDQNAAVE

-80 DSDEAGQTEPEAA
+80 DNDEAGQTELEAD
-93 AGQTESEAAAGQT
+93 AGQTETEAATGQT

-120 EAGKNQVA
+120 ETGKNQVA

-229 HAKPREGEAGVTFEI
+229 HAKPREGEAGVAFEI

-302 SMKEGEVQKL
+302 SMKEGEVQEL

-357 AEVTVSINNAEG
+357 AEVTATFTNFEG

-393 NYQVDVDTGNKM
+393 SYQVDVDTGNKM

-424 TLSGTGYDYLYMGSA
+424 TLSGTGYDYLYMGKA

-506 YQVNAEAGGKMFR
+506 YQVNAEAGGMMFR

-528 NGQMTAAVTLSGQGY
+528 NGQMTAAVTLSSQGY

-548 GDVNNA
+548 GDVNSA
-554 SDDEKN
+554 PGDEKN
-560 WILPDSLLA
+560 WIFPDSLLA

-623 NNGSNGSLKPGG
+623 NNGSNGSLTPGG

-641 NGSNGNNQGNAEN
+641 NASNGNNQGNAEN

-757 STSFVIPVEL
+757 STSFVIPVEM

-809 EVTVIGANGSDSS
+809 EITVIGVNGSDSS
-822 KTAAANK
+822 KTATANK

-843 QSETKAEYAKYFKI
+843 QSETKAECAKYFKI

-904 LNKVIKYLIVPENA
+904 LNNVVKYLIVPENA

-994 KLVKKLKAGD
+994 KLVKNKCNLALLSSSVLPEKRSSKKAAKKKMTA
-1004 LLYILSIDRLGR
+1004 YRKMT
-1016 NYEEILLQWR
+1016 EKMTLLQIPVIVDR
-1026 IITKEKQV
+1026 AKDEKGK
-1034 DVVVLDMPLLD
+1034 D
-1045 TRKSGNDLTGTFVA
+1045 A
-1059 DLVLQILS
+1059 
-1067 YVAQTERENIH
+1067 
-1078 QRQKEGIAAAKL
+1078 QKE
-1090 RGVKFGR
+1090 
-1097 PRKDVPERFWQ
+1097 
-1108 LKEDWEDQKITSRE
+1108 WEKVYQVILGCDGQSAE
-1122 AARQLSIAQDTFL
+1122 
-1135 RWVHGK
+1135 

>member
-1 MEENNNELT
+1 MEENYNKLT

-40 NSKQFLALFMAVSM
+40 NSKQFLALFMAASM

-59 SGVYAEDQNAAVG
+59 SGVYAEDQNAAVE

-80 DSDEAGQTEPEAA
+80 DSDEVGQTEPEATV
-93 AGQTESEAAAGQT
+93 GQTEPEAAAGQT

-302 SMKEGEVQKL
+302 SMKEGEVQEL

-327 DMTWTSSDPKIVTVA
+327 DMTWTSSDPEVVTVA

-348 EVTAVKAGT
+348 ELTAVKAGT
-357 AEVTVSINNAEG
+357 AEVTVSIKNAEG

-569 EQYTFQI
+569 EQYTFRI

-623 NNGSNGSLKPGG
+623 NNGSNGSLIPGG

-822 KTAAANK
+822 KTATANK

-904 LNKVIKYLIVPENA
+904 LNNVVKYLIVPENA

-970 ETIKEKMAE
+970 ETIKEKMTE

-994 KLVKKLKAGD
+994 KLVKNKCNLALLSSSVLPEKRSSKKAAKKKMTA
-1004 LLYILSIDRLGR
+1004 YRKMT
-1016 NYEEILLQWR
+1016 EKMTLLQIPVIVDR
-1026 IITKEKQV
+1026 AKDEKGK
-1034 DVVVLDMPLLD
+1034 D
-1045 TRKSGNDLTGTFVA
+1045 A
-1059 DLVLQILS
+1059 
-1067 YVAQTERENIH
+1067 
-1078 QRQKEGIAAAKL
+1078 QKE
-1090 RGVKFGR
+1090 
-1097 PRKDVPERFWQ
+1097 
-1108 LKEDWEDQKITSRE
+1108 WEKVYQVILGCDGQSAE
-1122 AARQLSIAQDTFL
+1122 
-1135 RWVHGK
+1135 

>member
-1 MEENNNELT
+1 
-10 RPFCTLLRMISWK
+10 
-23 GILIDR
+23 
-29 KVVGREYKMKH
+29 MKH

-59 SGVYAEDQNAAVG
+59 SGVYAEDQNAAV
-72 DTLSENKQ
+72 ENAVNANVQ
-80 DSDEAGQTEPEAA
+80 DSAEAGQTEPEATAGQTESEAA
-93 AGQTESEAAAGQT
+93 AGQTETEAAAGQT

-135 QEDGTAPQTE
+135 QEAGTAPQTE

-229 HAKPREGEAGVTFEI
+229 HAKPREGEAGVAFEI

-296 KEGSEL
+296 KEGTEL
-302 SMKEGEVQKL
+302 SMKKGEVQEL

-393 NYQVDVDTGNKM
+393 SYQVDVDTGNKM

-424 TLSGTGYDYLYMGSA
+424 TLSGTGYDYLYMGPA

-474 AVAAHSIKKDKW
+474 AVAAHSIKNDKW

-528 NGQMTAAVTLSGQGY
+528 NGQMTAAVTLSGHGY

-671 PDQESKY
+671 PDKESKY
-678 ESDLNKSTARVN
+678 ESDLNKSTAKVN
-690 STTGLKDG
+690 SATGLKDG

-822 KTAAANK
+822 KTATANK

-904 LNKVIKYLIVPENA
+904 LNKVIKYLIVPENV

-938 YAGSNKTISLMEE
+938 YAGSNKMISLMEE

-979 KEVIYAGTSGKLNYK
+979 KEVIYAGTSDKLNYK
-994 KLVKKLKAGD
+994 KLVKNKCNLALLSSSVLPEKRSSKKAAKKKMTA
-1004 LLYILSIDRLGR
+1004 YRKMT
-1016 NYEEILLQWR
+1016 EKMTLLQIPVIVDR
-1026 IITKEKQV
+1026 AKDEKGK
-1034 DVVVLDMPLLD
+1034 D
-1045 TRKSGNDLTGTFVA
+1045 A
-1059 DLVLQILS
+1059 
-1067 YVAQTERENIH
+1067 
-1078 QRQKEGIAAAKL
+1078 QKE
-1090 RGVKFGR
+1090 
-1097 PRKDVPERFWQ
+1097 
-1108 LKEDWEDQKITSRE
+1108 WEKVYQVILGCDGQSAE
-1122 AARQLSIAQDTFL
+1122 
-1135 RWVHGK
+1135 

>member
-1 MEENNNELT
+1 MEENYNKLT

-23 GILIDR
+23 GILVDR

-59 SGVYAEDQNAAVG
+59 SGVYAEDQNAAVE

-80 DSDEAGQTEPEAA
+80 DSDEVGQTEPEAT
-93 AGQTESEAAAGQT
+93 AGQTELEAAAGQT

-302 SMKEGEVQKL
+302 SMKEGEVQEL

-327 DMTWTSSDPKIVTVA
+327 DMTWTSSDPEVVTVA

-348 EVTAVKAGT
+348 ELTAVKAGT
-357 AEVTVSINNAEG
+357 AEVTVSIKNAEG

-474 AVAAHSIKKDKW
+474 AVAAHSIKNDKW

-822 KTAAANK
+822 KTATANK

-904 LNKVIKYLIVPENA
+904 LNKVIKYLIVPENV

-970 ETIKEKMAE
+970 ETINEKMAE
-979 KEVIYAGTSGKLNYK
+979 KEDIYAGPSGKLNYK
-994 KLVKKLKAGD
+994 KLVKNKCNLALLSSSVLPEKRSSKKAAKKKMTA
-1004 LLYILSIDRLGR
+1004 YRKMT
-1016 NYEEILLQWR
+1016 EKMTLLQIPVIVDR
-1026 IITKEKQV
+1026 AKDEKGK
-1034 DVVVLDMPLLD
+1034 D
-1045 TRKSGNDLTGTFVA
+1045 A
-1059 DLVLQILS
+1059 
-1067 YVAQTERENIH
+1067 
-1078 QRQKEGIAAAKL
+1078 QKE
-1090 RGVKFGR
+1090 
-1097 PRKDVPERFWQ
+1097 
-1108 LKEDWEDQKITSRE
+1108 WEKVYKVILGCDGQSAE
-1122 AARQLSIAQDTFL
+1122 
-1135 RWVHGK
+1135 

>member
-1 MEENNNELT
+1 MEENYNKLT

-23 GILIDR
+23 GILVDR

-59 SGVYAEDQNAAVG
+59 SGVYAEDQNAAVE

-93 AGQTESEAAAGQT
+93 AGQTESEAAAGQTETEAAAGQT

-135 QEDGTAPQTE
+135 QKDGTAPQTE

-302 SMKEGEVQKL
+302 SMKEGEVQEL

-327 DMTWTSSDPKIVTVA
+327 DMTWTSSDPEVVTVA

-348 EVTAVKAGT
+348 ELTAVKAGT
-357 AEVTVSINNAEG
+357 AEVTVSIKNAEG

-822 KTAAANK
+822 KTATANK

-932 QPADHV
+932 QPADRV

-994 KLVKKLKAGD
+994 KLVKNKCNLALLSSSVLPEKRSSKKAAKKKMTA
-1004 LLYILSIDRLGR
+1004 YRKMT
-1016 NYEEILLQWR
+1016 EKMTLLQIPVIVDR
-1026 IITKEKQV
+1026 AKDEKGK
-1034 DVVVLDMPLLD
+1034 D
-1045 TRKSGNDLTGTFVA
+1045 A
-1059 DLVLQILS
+1059 
-1067 YVAQTERENIH
+1067 
-1078 QRQKEGIAAAKL
+1078 QKE
-1090 RGVKFGR
+1090 
-1097 PRKDVPERFWQ
+1097 
-1108 LKEDWEDQKITSRE
+1108 WEKVYQVILGCDGQSAE
-1122 AARQLSIAQDTFL
+1122 
-1135 RWVHGK
+1135 

>member
-1 MEENNNELT
+1 MEENYNKLT

-59 SGVYAEDQNAAVG
+59 SGVYAEDQNAAVE

-80 DSDEAGQTEPEAA
+80 DSDEVGHTEPKATAGQTESEAA
-93 AGQTESEAAAGQT
+93 AGQTETEAAAGQT

-296 KEGSEL
+296 KEGTEL

-369 TELKATCK
+369 TGLKATCK

-424 TLSGTGYDYLYMGSA
+424 TLSGTGYDYLYMGPA

-474 AVAAHSIKKDKW
+474 AVAAHSIKNDKW

-528 NGQMTAAVTLSGQGY
+528 NGQMTAAVTLSGRDY

-641 NGSNGNNQGNAEN
+641 NGSNGNNQGNAGN

-671 PDQESKY
+671 PDKESKY

-733 FSSPHYQYVKANGNV
+733 FSSPHYQYVKANENV

-822 KTAAANK
+822 KMATANK

-904 LNKVIKYLIVPENA
+904 LNNVVKYLIVPENA

-994 KLVKKLKAGD
+994 KLVKNKCNLALLSSSVLPEKRSSKKAAKKKMTA
-1004 LLYILSIDRLGR
+1004 YRKMT
-1016 NYEEILLQWR
+1016 EKMTLLQIPVIVDR
-1026 IITKEKQV
+1026 AKDEKGK
-1034 DVVVLDMPLLD
+1034 D
-1045 TRKSGNDLTGTFVA
+1045 A
-1059 DLVLQILS
+1059 
-1067 YVAQTERENIH
+1067 
-1078 QRQKEGIAAAKL
+1078 QKE
-1090 RGVKFGR
+1090 
-1097 PRKDVPERFWQ
+1097 
-1108 LKEDWEDQKITSRE
+1108 WEKVYQVILGCDGQSAE
-1122 AARQLSIAQDTFL
+1122 
-1135 RWVHGK
+1135 

>member
-1 MEENNNELT
+1 
-10 RPFCTLLRMISWK
+10 
-23 GILIDR
+23 
-29 KVVGREYKMKH
+29 MKH

-59 SGVYAEDQNAAVG
+59 SGVYAEDQNAAV
-72 DTLSENKQ
+72 ENAVNANVQ
-80 DSDEAGQTEPEAA
+80 DSAEAGQTEPDANDR
-93 AGQTESEAAAGQT
+93 QTENSTAA
-106 ESSVTT
+106 
-112 DTSQEVTK
+112 DTSQETVK
-120 EAGKNQVA
+120 EAVENQPAAGKTQDTMTAQSGTKVENKENSAVKNQA
-128 VEKVQNT
+128 AVQNT
-135 QEDGTAPQTE
+135 QKDEASSQTEMDGEDG
-145 PIGEDEIFEN
+145 IFSDL
-155 ITDISGMA
+155 TDISGTE
-163 GALKDGEYGVDADH
+163 GDLKDGEYSVDADH
-177 FSAKLT
+177 FSFA
-183 SGGSSKVKIE
+183 GGSGKVTIS

-201 GKATAWINFSSSKY
+201 GKATAWIHISSAKY

-222 NGTQNIY
+222 NGKQTRY
-229 HAKPREGEAGVTFEI
+229 EAKSEGSGVVFRI
-244 PVNLNSSMTFMAH
+244 PVDLNKQMKIMTHTMAM
-257 TSSMSGKNI
+257 SSGKNI
-266 AYTINIAI
+266 EYTINIAI
-274 PEDTVPSTPST
+274 PENAVPSTPST
-285 PDQTVITELSF
+285 SEQTVITKLSF
-296 KEGSEL
+296 KEGTEL
-302 SMKEGEVQKL
+302 SMENGEVQKL
-312 TPQFTPALSASETAP
+312 TPVFTPELTSGEEEP
-327 DMTWTSSDPKIVTVA
+327 DVTWTSSNTDVVTVA
-342 KSGTQA
+342 KAGTRA
-348 EVTAVKAGT
+348 ELTAVKAGT
-357 AEVTVSINNAEG
+357 AEVTATFTNFEG

-611 IADSNNG
+611 IADSNHG

-623 NNGSNGSLKPGG
+623 NNGSNGSLTSGG

-641 NGSNGNNQGNAEN
+641 NTSNGNNSGSTGS
-654 NNGNSGTTGN
+654 NNGNTGN

-671 PDQESKY
+671 PDKESKY

-690 STTGLKDG
+690 SATGLKDG

-712 KVSITCSKVTVT
+712 KVRISCSKVTVT

-733 FSSPHYQYVKANGNV
+733 FSSTHYQYVKANGNV
-748 YYPSAKTGS
+748 YYPSSKTGS

-767 NKNNSVVGMTTAMS
+767 NKNNTIVGMTTAMS
-781 TAHEIKY
+781 AAHEIKY

-795 EAAKANASARANGK
+795 EAAKANASTRANGK
-809 EVTVIGANGSDSS
+809 EITVIGVNGSDSS
-822 KTAAANK
+822 KTAAASK
-829 KMDEVAPEIIGLEY
+829 KLDEVAPEIIGLEY
-843 QSETKAEYAKYFKI
+843 QSETKAEHAKYFKI

-863 ITLLEIDMN
+863 ITLLEIDMS
-872 KKTGRKAAGKKWKEA
+872 KKTGRKAAGKKWKQ
-887 SEISG
+887 SSDTSG

-904 LNKVIKYLIVPENA
+904 LNKVVKYLIVPENA

-932 QPADHV
+932 QPADHI
-938 YAGSNKTISLMEE
+938 YAGTNKIISKIAK
-951 LGQLDKVTTV
+951 LGQNDKVTAV
-961 GVKKNKCKN
+961 GVKKKKCKN
-970 ETIKEKMAE
+970 ETIKEKME
-979 KEVIYAGTSGKLNYK
+979 KKEIIYTGKSGKLNYK
-994 KLVKKLKAGD
+994 KLVKNKCDLALLSSGILPKKGSSKKAARKKMKAYQKMTEKMT
-1004 LLYILSIDRLGR
+1004 LLEMPVIVDRSKDEKGKDAKKEWEKVYQVILGC
-1016 NYEEILLQWR
+1016 
-1026 IITKEKQV
+1026 
-1034 DVVVLDMPLLD
+1034 
-1045 TRKSGNDLTGTFVA
+1045 
-1059 DLVLQILS
+1059 
-1067 YVAQTERENIH
+1067 
-1078 QRQKEGIAAAKL
+1078 
-1090 RGVKFGR
+1090 
-1097 PRKDVPERFWQ
+1097 
-1108 LKEDWEDQKITSRE
+1108 EDQSAE
-1122 AARQLSIAQDTFL
+1122 
-1135 RWVHGK
+1135 